1 MYICLFQTQVLTLF
15 IYHFTIMKK
24 ILSILFVFGV
34 IANVSAQD
42 TPTADAIIDKYLAA
56 IGGKDAIAKI
66 EDITIATS
74 AETQRGSM
82 ESEIKVKKPNKFSS
96 VMYMMGNEVMRATG
110 DGTKVE
116 TVSGFGGNT
125 NNRVAEGKDAIAQ
138 VLQNV
143 PFPELLYAQY
153 GVEKTVAGKE
163 AVNGK
168 DAWKIDFAIPEG
180 RKWSEFFD
188 VESGLKVKR
197 MANMEGM
204 GRGPGGGQRPE
215 GQPGAAQGAGQGQG
229 ATPGQGQGGQGGQGQ
244 RPGGGQRGGMGGGN
258 MNVVFS
264 DYKEIKDGNGVKIPY
279 TREQGN
285 GQFSSKAEVQSV
297 KINKGIKESNFVI
310 K

>member
-1 MYICLFQTQVLTLF
+1 
-15 IYHFTIMKK
+15 MKK
-24 ILSILFVFGV
+24 IFSTLFFFGV
-34 IANVSAQD
+34 MLNVSAQD
-42 TPTADAIIDKYLAA
+42 TPTADAVIDKYLAA

-66 EDITIATS
+66 EDLTIGTA
-74 AETQRGSM
+74 AETQRGTM

-96 VMYMMGNEVMRATG
+96 VMYMMGNEVMRSTS
-110 DGTKVE
+110 DGAKVE

-138 VLQNV
+138 ILQNV
-143 PFPELLYAQY
+143 PFPELLYAEY
-153 GVEKTVAGKE
+153 GIVKTVAGKE

-168 DAWKIDFAIPEG
+168 DAWKIDFEIPEG

-204 GRGPGGGQRPE
+204 RGGAGGGQRPQ
-215 GQPGAAQGAGQGQG
+215 GQPG
-229 ATPGQGQGGQGGQGQ
+229 GGQDGQ
-244 RPGGGQRGGMGGGN
+244 RPGGGQRGMGGGM
-258 MNVVFS
+258 MNVTFS
-264 DYKEIKDGNGVKIPY
+264 NYKEIKDGNGVKIPY

-297 KINKGIKESNFVI
+297 KVNKGIKESNFVI

>member
-1 MYICLFQTQVLTLF
+1 
-15 IYHFTIMKK
+15 MKK

-34 IANVSAQD
+34 AINASAQD

-56 IGGKDAIAKI
+56 IGGREAIAKI
-66 EDITIATS
+66 EDLTIATS
-74 AETQRGSM
+74 AETQRGTM
-82 ESEIKVKKPNKFSS
+82 ESELKIKKPNKFSS
-96 VMYMMGNEVMRATG
+96 VMYMMGNEVMRATS

-138 VLQNV
+138 ILQNV
-143 PFPELLYAQY
+143 PFPELLYAEY

-204 GRGPGGGQRPE
+204 RGGAGGQRQG
-215 GQPGAAQGAGQGQG
+215 GQPGGAVPGAGQGD
-229 ATPGQGQGGQGGQGQ
+229 GQ
-244 RPGGGQRGGMGGGN
+244 RPGGGQRGGMGMGGGM
-258 MNVVFS
+258 MNVVFGN
-264 DYKEIKDGNGVKIPY
+264 YKEIKDGNGVKIPY

-285 GQFSSKAEVQSV
+285 GQFSSKAEVQSI

>member
-15 IYHFTIMKK
+15 THHNTLMKK
-24 ILSILFVFGV
+24 IFSTLLFFGV
-34 IANVSAQD
+34 MLNVSAQD
-42 TPTADAIIDKYLAA
+42 TPTADAIIDKYLSA

-66 EDITIATS
+66 EDLTIGTA
-74 AETQRGSM
+74 AETQRGTM
-82 ESEIKVKKPNKFSS
+82 EAEIKVKKPNKFSS
-96 VMYMMGNEVMRATG
+96 VRYMMGNEVMRSTS
-110 DGTKVE
+110 DGAKVE

-138 VLQNV
+138 ILQNV
-143 PFPELLYAQY
+143 PFPELLYAEY
-153 GVEKTVAGKE
+153 GIVKTVAGKE

-168 DAWKIDFAIPEG
+168 DAWKVDFEIPEG

-188 VESGLKVKR
+188 IESGLKVKR

-204 GRGPGGGQRPE
+204 RGGAGGGQRPQ
-215 GQPGAAQGAGQGQG
+215 GQPGGQGTGQGQ
-229 ATPGQGQGGQGGQGQ
+229 APGGQDGQ
-244 RPGGGQRGGMGGGN
+244 RPGGGQRGMGGGT
-258 MNVVFS
+258 MNVTFS
-264 DYKEIKDGNGVKIPY
+264 NYKEIKDSNGVKIPY

-285 GQFSSKAEVQSV
+285 GQFSSKEEVQSV

>member
-1 MYICLFQTQVLTLF
+1 MYICLYITQLSTVFT
-15 IYHFTIMKK
+15 YHFTIMKK
-24 ILSILFVFGV
+24 IFSILFVFGV
-34 IANVSAQD
+34 AINSSAQE
-42 TPTADAIIDKYLAA
+42 TPAADAIIDKYLAA
-56 IGGKDAIAKI
+56 IGGREALAKI
-66 EDITIATS
+66 EDLTIATS

-96 VMYMMGNEVMRATG
+96 VMYMMGNEVMRATS

-138 VLQNV
+138 ILQNV
-143 PFPELLYAQY
+143 PFPELLYTEY

-163 AVNGK
+163 SVNGK
-168 DAWKIDFAIPEG
+168 DAWKIDFAIPDG

-188 VESGLKVKR
+188 IASGLKVKR

-204 GRGPGGGQRPE
+204 RGGAGGQRQ
-215 GQPGAAQGAGQGQG
+215 GAQPGGATPGAGQGQS
-229 ATPGQGQGGQGGQGQ
+229 TGQGDGQ
-244 RPGGGQRGGMGGGN
+244 RPGGGGGQRGGMGGGM
-258 MNVVFS
+258 MNVIF
-264 DYKEIKDGNGVKIPY
+264 DNYKEIKDSNGVKIPY

>member
-1 MYICLFQTQVLTLF
+1 
-15 IYHFTIMKK
+15 MKK

-34 IANVSAQD
+34 AINASAQD

-56 IGGKDAIAKI
+56 IGGKEAIAKI
-66 EDITIATS
+66 EDLTLSLA
-74 AETQRGSM
+74 AETQRGTM
-82 ESEIKVKKPNKFSS
+82 ESELKIKKPNKFSS

-110 DGTKVE
+110 NGTKVE

-138 VLQNV
+138 TLQNV
-143 PFPELLYAQY
+143 PFPELLYTEY
-153 GVEKTVAGKE
+153 GIEKTVAGKE

-204 GRGPGGGQRPE
+204 RGGAGGQRQA
-215 GQPGAAQGAGQGQG
+215 GQPGGAAQGTGQGQGAGQGE
-229 ATPGQGQGGQGGQGQ
+229 GQ
-244 RPGGGQRGGMGGGN
+244 RPGGGQRGGMGMGGGM
-258 MNVVFS
+258 MNVVFG

>member
-1 MYICLFQTQVLTLF
+1 MYICSFQTQVLTLF
-15 IYHFTIMKK
+15 TYHFTIMKK
-24 ILSILFVFGV
+24 ILSILFVFGAV
-34 IANVSAQD
+34 AGVSAQD
-42 TPTADAIIDKYLAA
+42 APTADAIIDKYLAA

-66 EDITIATS
+66 EDLTIGTS
-74 AETQRGSM
+74 AETQRGTM
-82 ESEIKVKKPNKFSS
+82 ESEIKVKKPNKYSS
-96 VMYMMGNEVMRATG
+96 VMYMMGNEVMRSTS

-138 VLQNV
+138 ILQNV

-204 GRGPGGGQRPE
+204 RGGAGGQRPE
-215 GQPGAAQGAGQGQG
+215 GQQG
-229 ATPGQGQGGQGGQGQ
+229 ATPGAGQGQGGQGGQ
-244 RPGGGQRGGMGGGN
+244 RPGGGQRGGMGMGGGM

-297 KINKGIKESNFVI
+297 KINKGLKESTFVI